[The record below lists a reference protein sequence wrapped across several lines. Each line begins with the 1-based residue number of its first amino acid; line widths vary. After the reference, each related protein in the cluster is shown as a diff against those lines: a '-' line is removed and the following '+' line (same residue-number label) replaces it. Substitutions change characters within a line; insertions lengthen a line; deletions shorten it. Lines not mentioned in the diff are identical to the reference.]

1 MVEPILELKRNVEAD
16 PELRAA
22 MRQDPVKALQDAAD
36 NMPLRTDKWI
46 YRGVV
51 AALGA
56 VAMMTCAGYIVLSF
70 YGHPMPGEAATLGAT
85 ALGALGAL
93 LARPPA

>member
-1 MVEPILELKRNVEAD
+1 MVDPILALKREVAAD
-16 PELRAA
+16 PELRDA
-22 MRQDPVKALQDAAD
+22 MREDPVKALQEAAD
-36 NMPLRTDKWI
+36 TMPLRTDKWI

-70 YGHPMPGEAATLGAT
+70 YGKVMPGEAATLGAT